1 MTESD
6 GLPLDLF
13 GEPDIPGTA
22 ADPGVHQYLIVG
34 VKGDPVRAAQRLRD
48 PS

>member
-6 GLPLDLF
+6 GRYSDHDRGPSAMH
-13 GEPDIPGTA
+13 PD
-22 ADPGVHQYLIVG
+22 DLIVG